1 MTDRSLKAEAEA
13 LLKHTVQICHGLI
26 RTGTTGPCMASENA
40 TKSRFGQ
47 THVDVGVLCGSAQD
61 WWGWTH
67 RQTHTAGLLHISTL
81 PLARCQLC
89 VLWICHTLKGWWRNT
104 KPKHQFTV
112 RITRTARTWGRAV
125 ASWNRWGERKKWIR
139 IKIQC
144 PWILKL
150 EMFWLLPGLGAQGID
165 PGNLAFLEHG
175 SHSVSCIAER
185 LPFHTTMKNYEFQ
198 HFSRNRPT
206 DRLWSHS
213 IGQRGH
219 VAAVWLGLSQRLLDH
234 AVSAQLFQ
242 QSEVVHMGVLMRP
255 PISSSQKNSLL

>member
-1 MTDRSLKAEAEA
+1 MPWPNQDGHYWPLRGQWKRNQKQVRTNACRRGSIVWECTGLMRLNTQADTHCRSASRL
-13 LLKHTVQICHGLI
+13 HTPP
-26 RTGTTGPCMASENA
+26 RP
-40 TKSRFGQ
+40 
-47 THVDVGVLCGSAQD
+47 
-61 WWGWTH
+61 
-67 RQTHTAGLLHISTL
+67 
-81 PLARCQLC
+81 CQLC

-125 ASWNRWGERKKWIR
+125 ASWNSWGERKKWIR
-139 IKIQC
+139 IKIRC

-175 SHSVSCIAER
+175 SCSVSCIAER
-185 LPFHTTMKNYEFQ
+185 LPFHTTMKNHEFQ
-198 HFSRNRPT
+198 HFSRNRPRLP

-219 VAAVWLGLSQRLLDH
+219 VAAVRLGLSQRLLDH
-234 AVSAQLFQ
+234 TVSVQLFQ
-242 QSEVVHMGVLMRP
+242 QSEVVHTGVFKWP
-255 PISSSQKNSLL
+255 PISSPQKNSLLQKIKYYMKCKKSLMKLL